1 MDVNINTQLDFTDY
15 LIHTLILLKE
25 SMKEKPEDYTQQLSN
40 IANAINNLYNIHDI
54 KRALPYNK
62 FQTEKI

>member
-1 MDVNINTQLDFTDY
+1 
-15 LIHTLILLKE
+15 
-25 SMKEKPEDYTQQLSN
+25 MKEKPEDYTQQLSN

-62 FQTEKI
+62 FQTEDIRDYILNQLL